1 MSQDSGS
8 QAKLTSDADIR
19 ARAFGFCQ
27 SGQWAEALACFQE
40 MLRANPH
47 DAKILC
53 DVGHAHSLLGQMND
67 AVAAYGDAT
76 LIAPQWPEPWKRLG
90 EALLA
95 ENRAVEAAKAF
106 DQVAQLTPE
115 DVDAWIKKGI
125 ALSLLGTK
133 AEAIQSFRHALAVD
147 PLSITA
153 LYNLTG
159 LKSFAADDPDMATL
173 ENVAAHLD
181 AFGQN
186 EQMVAHFTLG
196 KAFMDVGDV
205 PRAFHHVHA
214 GNAAKRA
221 SLVYDV
227 DADIARMDKI
237 IQTVTPELLA
247 GLKGGGVDSR
257 QPIFVVGMPRSGSSL
272 IEQILASHSMVA
284 AAGEIAAIAEILR
297 RINGPD
303 GKPVAYPEVMTLLS
317 AETMT
322 TIGQLYL
329 QLTGRL
335 ARGRA
340 RLTDK
345 YLDNFLYAGVIVA
358 SLPNARI
365 IHCRRDPVDTCLS
378 CYTLLFGADQNF
390 TYDMTELGR
399 YWRAYDRLMAH
410 WREILPADRFIDVQY
425 EAVVADLEGQ
435 VRTLLDR
442 LGLPFEAHCLD
453 FHKTKRAVMTASA
466 SQVRQ
471 PIYQASVGRWK
482 KYAAHIGPLLAALG
496 LPQTPDM
503 V

>member
-1 MSQDSGS
+1 MSQDSEPAS
-8 QAKLTSDADIR
+8 VADIR
-19 ARAFGFCQ
+19 ARASGFCQ
-27 SGQWAEALACFQE
+27 SGQWAEALSCFQA
-40 MLRANPH
+40 MLRANPN
-47 DAKILC
+47 DPQTLC
-53 DVGHAHSLLGQMND
+53 DAGLAHSLMGQMND

-76 LIAPQWPEPWKRLG
+76 QLAPHWPEPWKRLG

-95 ENRAVEAAKAF
+95 ENRADEAAKAF
-106 DQVAQLTPE
+106 DQAAQLTPD

-125 ALSLLGTK
+125 ALSMLDAK
-133 AEAIQSFRHALAVD
+133 ADATQSFRQALVVD

-159 LKSFAADDPDMATL
+159 LKSFTADDPDMATL
-173 ENVAAHLD
+173 ENAAAHLE

-186 EQMVAHFTLG
+186 ERILAHFTLG

-205 PRAFHHVHA
+205 PRAFRHLHA

-247 GLKGGGVDSR
+247 GLKGGGVDSPL
-257 QPIFVVGMPRSGSSL
+257 PIFVVGMPRSGSSL
-272 IEQILASHSMVA
+272 IEQILASHSMIA

-297 RINGPD
+297 RVNGPD
-303 GKPVAYPEVMTLLS
+303 GKPVAYPEVMTILS
-317 AETMT
+317 AETTT
-322 TIGQLYL
+322 TIGRLYL
-329 QLTGRL
+329 QLTGQR

-345 YLDNFLYAGVIVA
+345 YLDNFLYAGLILA

-365 IHCRRDPVDTCLS
+365 IHCRRDSVDTCLS

-390 TYDMTELGR
+390 TYDMDELGR
-399 YWRAYDRLMAH
+399 YWRAYDRVMAH
-410 WREILPADRFIDVQY
+410 WRKILPADRFIDVQY
-425 EAVVADLEGQ
+425 EEVVADLEGQ

-496 LPQTPDM
+496 LPQTPNA